1 MTSLVSNGKNGNYL
15 PEVSKCLLPLLT
27 FNIVMEILA
36 NTIMQNKNKNKKK
49 QEEIKLIVCK
59 YCDYVH
65 RRSTNKL

>member
-49 QEEIKLIVCK
+49 NRKK
-59 YCDYVH
+59 
-65 RRSTNKL
+65 

>member
-1 MTSLVSNGKNGNYL
+1 MTSLVSNGRNGNCL
-15 PEVSKCLLPLLT
+15 PEISKFLLPLLT

-36 NTIMQNKNKNKKK
+36 NTIMQKKKKK
-49 QEEIKLIVCK
+49 QEEIKLIICK